1 MNDPATGSMDAPES
15 ASPLPAE
22 GASVV
27 DGAEAVTQAAVPH
40 AGVRYAVLRV
50 ALLVTV
56 GGVLYVV
63 GMRGWPLLFA
73 AVLASG
79 VLSFFVFVRQRE
91 AAARNL
97 EVSLAA
103 RAERRH
109 AHEGTDGGTIEG
121 TEAVG
126 PGRPAEP
133 TDDASESAEPADR
146 PSQPIVD
153 AGTAPEAPGAPT
165 AP

>member
-1 MNDPATGSMDAPES
+1 MNDPATGSMDAAES
-15 ASPLPAE
+15 ASPLPVE

-27 DGAEAVTQAAVPH
+27 EGDEAVTPAVVPH

-97 EVSLAA
+97 EASLAA

-109 AHEGTDGGTIEG
+109 PHDGTDEG
-121 TEAVG
+121 ADIDRG
-126 PGRPAEP
+126 PESAGSGRPAEP
-133 TDDASESAEPADR
+133 IDGAAIGADSS
-146 PSQPIVD
+146 SQPIDD
-153 AGTAPEAPGAPT
+153 AGTGPEAPT